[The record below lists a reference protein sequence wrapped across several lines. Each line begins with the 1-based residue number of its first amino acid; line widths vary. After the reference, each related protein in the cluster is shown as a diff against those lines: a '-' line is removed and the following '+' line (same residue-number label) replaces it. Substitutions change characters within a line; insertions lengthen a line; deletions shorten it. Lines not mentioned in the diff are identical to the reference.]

1 MSLDYLDLRNEV
13 SAQMLTEIVNDY
25 RAWLSGQVDPRS
37 SIIALNN
44 EALAETREIVK
55 AVRRQ
60 PLPLYLHSQKPSNLQ
75 LGAR

>member
-44 EALAETREIVK
+44 
-55 AVRRQ
+55 
-60 PLPLYLHSQKPSNLQ
+60 
-75 LGAR
+75 

>member
-44 EALAETREIVK
+44 EALAETHEIVR
-55 AVRRQ
+55 ALRRQ
-60 PLPLYLHSQKPSNLQ
+60 PLPL
-75 LGAR
+75 